1 VYKKIIVT
9 HICTVSPGPR
19 VEKDKRWG
27 KKWAYQAIT
36 AQFSSPPTHRAST
49 LGGSRAGC
57 HAQLSFHCPC
67 QNFPYRSKKF
77 LYSDF
82 FVLPIIFFFIYKSF
96 APTLCFKLP
105 LFFSSLHFASLLFL
119 MAYQAASGLLSLA
132 QNAPAA
138 PKRSIPAVD
147 KANIPRPYKCTM
159 CPKSFYRLEHQT
171 RHIRTHT
178 GEKPH
183 PCTFPGCEK
192 RFSRSDELTRHARIH
207 TASGSK
213 KRKQTAMRSA
223 NTKRPRSTPN
233 NSLPPSPALSS
244 CSFEHNNSDSDSD
257 YLRTPDTSPVLSHRT
272 MLTPPR
278 KLSILECRWASPY
291 RYPWEPCHFSCAT
304 PSFYYINLS
313 FCCACFHWKAHTCI
327 ALHSFPTFL

>member
-1 VYKKIIVT
+1 
-9 HICTVSPGPR
+9 
-19 VEKDKRWG
+19 
-27 KKWAYQAIT
+27 
-36 AQFSSPPTHRAST
+36 
-49 LGGSRAGC
+49 
-57 HAQLSFHCPC
+57 
-67 QNFPYRSKKF
+67 
-77 LYSDF
+77 
-82 FVLPIIFFFIYKSF
+82 
-96 APTLCFKLP
+96 
-105 LFFSSLHFASLLFL
+105 

-213 KRKQTAMRSA
+213 KRKQTAMRSV

-272 MLTPPR
+272 MMTPPR
-278 KLSILECRWASPY
+278 KLSILECRSSEPMYARPHSHGEPRLTDILENPATSRVLPPLSTISTSAFAVPASIEKPT
-291 RYPWEPCHFSCAT
+291 HAL
-304 PSFYYINLS
+304 PSIHSLLS
-313 FCCACFHWKAHTCI
+313 FN
-327 ALHSFPTFL
+327 